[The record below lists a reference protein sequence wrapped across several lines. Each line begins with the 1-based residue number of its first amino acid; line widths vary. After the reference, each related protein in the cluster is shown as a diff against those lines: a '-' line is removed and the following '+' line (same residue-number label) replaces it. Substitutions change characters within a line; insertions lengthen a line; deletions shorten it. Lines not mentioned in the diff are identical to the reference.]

1 MSIFS
6 SLAFI
11 KRLFEIVCLS
21 HTVNLSSLSFP
32 QLDEGTPPEPK
43 GSFVDY
49 QTTVVKYSK
58 AIAVTAQEMV
68 RVISSWIGL

>member
-1 MSIFS
+1 MTPKFFS
-6 SLAFI
+6 
-11 KRLFEIVCLS
+11 
-21 HTVNLSSLSFP
+21 HP

-43 GSFVDY
+43 GTFVDY

-68 RVISSWIGL
+68 RRKGLAPPTVGSPSTHCHLSLHTMPTTI

>member
-1 MSIFS
+1 MTP
-6 SLAFI
+6 
-11 KRLFEIVCLS
+11 E
-21 HTVNLSSLSFP
+21 LSSP

-43 GSFVDY
+43 GTFVDY

-68 RVISSWIGL
+68 RRKGSALSTVGSPSTHCHLSLHTPPM